1 MAYKDLYTLAHDPQ
15 LTQRLVPAVAQVCT
29 DVYTEAVGTANHAN
43 RVALVNYAGP
53 RLADFQRFAEEIAL
67 LLLVLNP
74 TLTVA
79 ATDAQL
85 VTALGAVWNAYA
97 NIMVAKGLATVAV

>member
-1 MAYKDLYTLAHDPQ
+1 MAYKDLYHLAHDPQ

-29 DVYTEAVGTANHAN
+29 NVFTEAVGTANHAN

-53 RLADFQRFAEEIAL
+53 RLEDFSRFAQEIAL

-74 TLTVA
+74 TLGVA
-79 ATDAQL
+79 STDADL
-85 VTALGAVWNAYA
+85 VTALTGVWNAYA
-97 NIMVAKGLATVAV
+97 NIMVAKGLVTVA